1 MKHILKLL
9 LWLPALL
16 WYWVIWGFSAQTAA
30 VSGDLSDRL
39 LWRLMALVSPAFAEA
54 DAVTQNAAVE
64 LLKMAVQDH
73 AEFIAADTV
82 TGAVFSVYGP

>member
-1 MKHILKLL
+1 MFVSVHHVVRVLNGFLDMAGISVIIGIPIGNIRNAGVFLPQGFHGGQKLPVQFL
-9 LWLPALL
+9 
-16 WYWVIWGFSAQTAA
+16 Q
-30 VSGDLSDRL
+30 
-39 LWRLMALVSPAFAEA
+39 
-54 DAVTQNAAVE
+54 